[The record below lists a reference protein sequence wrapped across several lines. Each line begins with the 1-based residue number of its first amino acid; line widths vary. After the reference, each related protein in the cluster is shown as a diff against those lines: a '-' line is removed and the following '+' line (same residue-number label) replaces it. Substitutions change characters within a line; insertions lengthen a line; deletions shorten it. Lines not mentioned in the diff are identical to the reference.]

1 MNEMAL
7 PSRHRIRNS
16 SLTGLMPCTV
26 HMGHIG
32 SPQYFF
38 LRVDGEET
46 FFVSFKPP
54 RQGNEPGKEP
64 GIGVKGSG
72 ANDF

>member
-1 MNEMAL
+1 
-7 PSRHRIRNS
+7 
-16 SLTGLMPCTV
+16 MPCRV

-54 RQGNEPGKEP
+54 RQGNEPGNES
-64 GIGVKGSG
+64 GIGVKSSG
-72 ANDF
+72 ANDFDTSFVTLFNAILTKS